1 MLRVIKTDFEF
12 SDDRGTITQLI
23 HDGYKQVNVITSKK
37 GVFRGG
43 HYHKENREAFY
54 VVSGALKLDVNGQM
68 HAFKSGDFFGIDP
81 FDMHSFLFEEDTTL
95 VSMYSEG
102 VEKADGTK
110 DIYTE

>member
-1 MLRVIKTDFEF
+1 M
-12 SDDRGTITQLI
+12 
-23 HDGYKQVNVITSKK
+23 
-37 GVFRGG
+37 
-43 HYHKENREAFY
+43 
-54 VVSGALKLDVNGQM
+54 KLDVNGQM

-95 VSMYSEG
+95 VSMYSDG

>member
-23 HDGYKQVNVITSKK
+23 HGGYKQINVITSKK

-68 HAFKSGDFFGIDP
+68 HAF
-81 FDMHSFLFEEDTTL
+81 MDTTL
-95 VSMYSEG
+95 SV
-102 VEKADGTK
+102 
-110 DIYTE
+110 IRF